1 MKVCVVLG
9 TRPEIIKM
17 SPVIRELERRKI
29 EYFVIHTGQHY
40 SYNMDRVFFEDLELP
55 EPDYKLDIGEK
66 YHTHGSQTGEMI
78 KGIEGILMKEKP
90 DVVLVEG
97 DTNSVLSGGLTA
109 VKLHIPVGHV
119 EAGLRSFDRRMPEEI
134 NRIVVDHISEYLFA
148 PTEVAKENLLNE
160 GIPEDKI
167 YVTGN
172 TIVDAVYQ
180 NLEIAKRKSKIL
192 DNFSLRRGEYIVITF
207 HRAENVD
214 DPERLKKLVGMLNML
229 EYPAIFPMHPHTKNR
244 IEENGLKINNPNLIV
259 TEPIG
264 YLDFLLLLAN
274 AKLVLTDSG
283 GIQEESNILHIPCLT
298 LRDNTERPETVE
310 VGSNIVVGVD
320 PKNVINLANEII
332 VDKEK
337 FNEMS
342 SAPVVYGDG
351 KSAKKMVSVLLGEKD
366 GY

>member
-29 EYFVIHTGQHY
+29 DYFVIHTGQHY
-40 SYNMDRVFFEDLELP
+40 SYNMDRIFFEDLELP
-55 EPDYKLDIGEK
+55 EPDYKLDVGEK

-78 KGIEGILMKEKP
+78 KGIEGILMKENP

-97 DTNSVLSGGLTA
+97 DTNSVLAGGLAA
-109 VKLHIPVGHV
+109 VKLHIPMGHV

-134 NRIVVDHISEYLFA
+134 NRIVVDHISDYLFA
-148 PTEVAKENLLNE
+148 PTGVAKENLLNE
-160 GIPEDKI
+160 GIPEEKI

-192 DNFSLRRGEYIVITF
+192 DKFSLRRGEYVVITF

-214 DPERLKKLVGMLNML
+214 DPERLKKLVDMLNML
-229 EYPAIFPMHPHTKNR
+229 EYPAIFPMHPHTKKR
-244 IEENGLKINNPNLIV
+244 IEENGLEINNPNLIV

-298 LRDNTERPETVE
+298 LRDNTERPETV
-310 VGSNIVVGVD
+310 VAGSNIVVGTNSQNIIKKLHQILYD
-320 PKNVINLANEII
+320 PMKYTKMRNV
-332 VDKEK
+332 
-337 FNEMS
+337 
-342 SAPVVYGDG
+342 PVVFGDG
-351 KSAKKMVSVLLGEKD
+351 KTAERMVNIINHT
-366 GY
+366 